1 LKGNRVVL
9 EPRVAEHVL
18 IVRFYDQPREKIVEC
33 YEALCMV
40 ASGLVHFAT
49 RPLQSTLN
57 ADGLSQTYAATENT
71 ECMLIFESAESV
83 AKFRADPKTKEIY
96 SWFAS
101 PSGGGRVITSDTHV
115 LRPVPE

>member
-1 LKGNRVVL
+1 MVV
-9 EPRVAEHVL
+9 EPRVAEHAL
-18 IVRFYDQPREKIVEC
+18 IVRFYDQPREKIEEC

-57 ADGLSQTYAATENT
+57 ADGLSPSYAETENT
-71 ECMLIFESAESV
+71 ECMLIFDSAESL
-83 AKFRADPKTKEIY
+83 AKFRAEPKTKEIY

-101 PSGGGRVITSDTHV
+101 PRGDGRVITSDAHV